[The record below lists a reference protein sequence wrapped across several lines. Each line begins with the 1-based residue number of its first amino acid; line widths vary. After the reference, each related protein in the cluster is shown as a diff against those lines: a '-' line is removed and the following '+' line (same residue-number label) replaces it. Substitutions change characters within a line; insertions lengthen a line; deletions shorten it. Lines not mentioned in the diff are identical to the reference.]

1 MAWRRELR
9 ITDTSPSMAGKLSD
23 SIRRNLDKLRKVVQE
38 KPVEAAAPK
47 QHARPSGQH
56 KEGPAA
62 DSSPAPTKSSA
73 APEATPKKESP
84 EKKKA
89 SPKPWY
95 HHRQRW

>member
-47 QHARPSGQH
+47 QHTKPAGQR
-56 KEGPAA
+56 KEPPAA
-62 DSSPAPTKSSA
+62 DSPPVPTQSSDAPAA
-73 APEATPKKESP
+73 IPKKESP

-89 SPKPWY
+89 SSKPWY

>member
-1 MAWRRELR
+1 
-9 ITDTSPSMAGKLSD
+9 MAGKFSD
-23 SIRRNLDKLRKVVQE
+23 SIRRNLDKLRKAVQE

-47 QHARPSGQH
+47 RHAEPSGQY
-56 KEGPAA
+56 KETPAV
-62 DSSPAPTKSSA
+62 DSSPAPTKSLA
-73 APEATPKKESP
+73 APKATPKKETA